1 VIDPL
6 HLVSALA
13 RRVGRAAPTEPLV
26 ARMCRAVVDLLDV
39 DGGSVTCAPA
49 DEGRAVLCSTD
60 PFARRVAEIEEVTGE
75 GPGLAAFREQRS
87 AAALLGVRAGGV
99 PGPERTIAFPLF
111 VAALGEAADLDAEGA
126 VEVRSWPV
134 RAGGVPVA
142 VLTLHARGAYRR
154 ALPVAEGQV
163 LADALSGSIAGGGPT
178 AAVRQTEER
187 RRARVHRAVGM
198 VVAQT
203 GLPPADALALL
214 RARAFTGSTG
224 LSEVVEAVLDRR
236 LAFSGDRTR

>member
-134 RAGGVPVA
+134 
-142 VLTLHARGAYRR
+142 LTLHARGAYRR